1 MTSGARAARM
11 PWSPARGGRKLLATS
26 YTTLIGLSVLMIFL
40 LPLVYTLAT
49 AFKTKAQFQDPNA
62 RYLPA
67 TAVAFTY
74 EGRDYPLYTVPIDG
88 TTKELALVKKVR
100 RSDGQGQATFESTF
114 VDPQHPE
121 AGLIQTDLNWFVL
134 DPIYRFDPTL
144 DNFPTAWN
152 QIHLGLLFRN
162 TFIIAIAGTLGTL
175 LSSVCVAYGFARFRI
190 PGVNTL
196 FVILIGTIILPIQ
209 ITLIPQYIFFRAIGW
224 GSTWWPLIIP
234 HFFSNAYNVFLL
246 RQYFKGIPRD
256 LDEAA
261 IIDGASPWQVL
272 LHIILPQSVPVL
284 TAVALFHFFWAWND
298 FFAPLIY
305 LQGRPDLYTISI
317 GMTQFTNIFNT
328 QPGFAM
334 AASLMTIAL
343 PVVIFFL
350 AQRVFMQGIVITGV
364 EK

>member
-1 MTSGARAARM
+1 MMTR
-11 PWSPARGGRKLLATS
+11 ARGGALWSPTRRARKMLATS
-26 YTTLIGLSVLMIFL
+26 YTTLIGLSVLSIFL
-40 LPLVYTLAT
+40 LPILFTVVT
-49 AFKTKAQFQDPNA
+49 AVKTKAQFQDPKS
-62 RYLPA
+62 RFLPRVPV
-67 TAVAFTY
+67 THTY
-74 EGRDYPLYTVPIDG
+74 EGKDYPLYEVPVEG
-88 TTKELALVKKVR
+88 ATRQLALIKKLR
-100 RSDGQGQATFESTF
+100 ISSGQGYATFESTF
-114 VDPQHPE
+114 IDPQNPA
-121 AGLIQTDLNWFVL
+121 AGPIKTDLNWFLLKPV
-134 DPIYRFDPTL
+134 YRVQATP
-144 DNFPTAWN
+144 DNFPIAWE
-152 QIHLGLLFRN
+152 QINLGLLFRN
-162 TFIIAIAGTLGTL
+162 TFIIAIAGTFGALI
-175 LSSVCVAYGFARFRI
+175 SSVCVAYGFARFRV

-196 FVILIGTIILPIQ
+196 FMILIGTIILPIQ

-246 RQYFKGIPRD
+246 RQYFKGIPKD

-272 LHIILPQSVPVL
+272 RYVILPQSVPAI
-284 TAVALFHFFWAWND
+284 TAVSLFHFFWAWND

-328 QPGFAM
+328 QPGLAM
-334 AASLMTIAL
+334 AASLMTIAV

-350 AQRVFMQGIVITGV
+350 AQRIFMQGIVITGV